1 MSDFLVSSIGLSG
14 APRMAVYRAQEEL
27 AIAQKEVVT
36 GRYADVGLS
45 MDLTPQAV
53 KSLLSRARENLKLH
67 LKKYVSN

>member
-53 KSLLSRARENLKLH
+53 KSLLSRARKKMRQH
-67 LKKYVSN
+67 LERIVS